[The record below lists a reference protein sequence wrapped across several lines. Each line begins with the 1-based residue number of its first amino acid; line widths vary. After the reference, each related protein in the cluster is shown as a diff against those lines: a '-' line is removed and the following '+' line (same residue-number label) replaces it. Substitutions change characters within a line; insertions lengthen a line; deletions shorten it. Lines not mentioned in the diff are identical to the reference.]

1 MILLLPR
8 ILFLLC
14 LNVILPVSS
23 FLIFPAV
30 VEAASIQLGPL
41 HKNFRT
47 GFSSVFS
54 YVNSGTSTA
63 SYDIDFY
70 WPNGELAVSDGP
82 FLLPPGEGCA
92 NPCNN
97 SCGQSYNMSSAP
109 VVDSFVGYVII
120 SSDQPF
126 EACINT
132 PDYGIISGTVYQSE
146 TNLTVIDTL
155 PQSTDFISISAADNV
170 WQSSHLSGIMMLLLD

>member
-8 ILFLLC
+8 ILVLRLLTI
-14 LNVILPVSS
+14 ILPVSS
-23 FLIFPAV
+23 FLIFPAG
-30 VEAASIQLGPL
+30 VEAASLQLGPL

-63 SYDIDFY
+63 SYDMDFY
-70 WPNGELAVSDGP
+70 WPNGELVVSVGP
-82 FLLPPGEGCA
+82 FSLPPEGGCA

-97 SCGQSYNMSSAP
+97 TCGQTYNMSSAP
-109 VVDSFVGYVII
+109 VEDSFTGYVII

-132 PDYGIISGTVYQSE
+132 PEYGITSGAIYQSE
-146 TNLTVIDTL
+146 TNLTGIDPL
-155 PQSTDFISISAADNV
+155 PQATDFISISADNV
-170 WQSSHLSGIMMLLLD
+170 WEVTHLSGIMMLLLD

>member
-8 ILFLLC
+8 IMVLLL
-14 LNVILPVSS
+14 LNISLPVLS
-23 FLIFPAV
+23 FLVFPAV
-30 VEAASIQLGPL
+30 VEAGFIQLGPL

-54 YVNSGTSTA
+54 YVNSGASTA

-70 WPNGELAVSDGP
+70 RPNGELVASVGP
-82 FLLPPGEGCA
+82 FSLPPGGGCA
-92 NPCNN
+92 NPCDNT
-97 SCGQSYNMSSAP
+97 CGQSYNMSSAP
-109 VVDSFVGYVII
+109 VEDSFVGYAII
-120 SSDQPF
+120 SSGQPF

-146 TNLTVIDTL
+146 SNLAGIDPL
-155 PQSTDFISISAADNV
+155 PQSTDFINISADNV
-170 WQSSHLSGIMMLLLD
+170 WDSSHLSGIMMLLLD

>member
-8 ILFLLC
+8 ILVLL
-14 LNVILPVSS
+14 LLTIIVPVSS
-23 FLIFPAV
+23 FLILPAG
-30 VEAASIQLGPL
+30 VEAASLQLGPL

-47 GFSSVFS
+47 GISSVFS
-54 YVNSGTSTA
+54 YVNIGTSTA

-70 WPNGELAVSDGP
+70 RPNGELVVSVGP
-82 FLLPPGEGCA
+82 FFLPPEGDCA
-92 NPCNN
+92 NPCKNT
-97 SCGQSYNMSSAP
+97 CGQSYNMSSAP

-132 PDYGIISGTVYQSE
+132 PEYSTISGAVYQSE
-146 TNLTVIDTL
+146 TNLAGIDPL
-155 PQSTDFISISAADNV
+155 PQSTDFINISADNV
-170 WQSSHLSGIMMLLLD
+170 WESSHLSGIMMLLLD